1 MENPMIFVRIA
12 TINDIKYVD
21 EIIQE
26 TESSAIARG
35 SGISKRTPESLAQKM
50 RDEKA
55 VIAVTSTGEWVGF
68 AYFETW
74 ENDRFIS
81 NSGLIVAPKFRKS
94 GVARAIKDRVFK
106 ISRRRYPHAKVFS
119 ITSGMAIMKMNTQL
133 GFEPVTFA
141 EITHD
146 PNFWEGCKSCVNYDV
161 LEGKKK
167 CNCLCTAMLFDSE
180 KIKQVQEQEFAT
192 ESYQR
197 YFSKTN
203 LPS

>member
-35 SGISKRTPESLAQKM
+35 SGISKRTPASLAQKM

-106 ISRRRYPHAKVFS
+106 ISRRRYPQAKVFS

-167 CNCLCTAMLFDSE
+167 CNCLCTAMLFDPE

>member
-35 SGISKRTPESLAQKM
+35 SGISKRSPESLAQKM

-55 VIAVTSTGEWVGF
+55 VIAVTTAGEWVGF

-74 ENDRFIS
+74 ENDKFIS
-81 NSGLIVAPKFRKS
+81 NSGLIVSPKFRNF
-94 GVARAIKDRVFK
+94 GVAKAIKDRIFR
-106 ISRRRYPHAKVFS
+106 ISRRRYPEAKIFS
-119 ITSGMAIMKMNTQL
+119 ITSGIAIMKMNTQL

-141 EITHD
+141 EITRD
-146 PNFWEGCKSCVNYDV
+146 PSFWEGCKSCVNYDI

-167 CNCLCTAMLFDSE
+167 CNCLCTAMLFDPL
-180 KIKQVQEQEFAT
+180 KVKQEQQPAMPI

-197 YFSKTN
+197 YLSKN
-203 LPS
+203 N